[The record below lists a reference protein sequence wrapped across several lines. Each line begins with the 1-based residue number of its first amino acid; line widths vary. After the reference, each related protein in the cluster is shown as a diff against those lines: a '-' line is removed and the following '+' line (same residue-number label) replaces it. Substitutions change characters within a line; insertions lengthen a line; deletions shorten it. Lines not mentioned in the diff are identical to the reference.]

1 MVDKVIKLDPN
12 FKGGGGVT
20 GFFTWN
26 RLEHILRAAGEL
38 REGEHIEGY
47 VLENAGV
54 NFYVKTS

>member
-12 FKGGGGVT
+12 FKDPGEVA
-20 GFFTWN
+20 GFFTWY